1 MVKINAEMAEA
12 LERAEQSGH
21 LKDEGIGIDFYRA
34 WEVSRKTGNERINF
48 YELCHDEAYIVKDMR
63 RAGISEF
70 TVSERSTALL
80 TIAQRLEELGCKLVG
95 LAMVEQEPVIWMR
108 KGTEVQPIPALLFKI
123 M

>member
-1 MVKINAEMAEA
+1 MLKINEEMAQA
-12 LERAEQSGH
+12 LDRADKKGD
-21 LKDEGIGIDFYRA
+21 LRKEGIGFDFYRA
-34 WEVSRKTGNERINF
+34 WDVSRKTGNKRINF

-95 LAMVEQEPVIWMR
+95 LVMVEQEPASWMR
-108 KGTEVQPIPALLFKI
+108 KGTEVPPVPALLFEIK
-123 M
+123 